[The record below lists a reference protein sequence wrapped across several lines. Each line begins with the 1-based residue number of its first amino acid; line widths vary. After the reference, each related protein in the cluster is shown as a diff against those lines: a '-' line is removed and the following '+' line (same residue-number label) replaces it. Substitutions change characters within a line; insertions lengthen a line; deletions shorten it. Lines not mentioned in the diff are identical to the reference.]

1 MLGEIKSGMIS
12 EESEKIWRRQMAA
25 YMQIWKDIYESEAID
40 GYIIHPS
47 IYNGYQEVDASES
60 PLSFNHTD
68 KTSRLLNEGCDYCKL
83 RTRCPLYNE

>member
-25 YMQIWKDIYESEAID
+25 YMEIWKDIYESETID

-47 IYNGYQEVDASES
+47 IYNGYQEVEESES

-68 KTSRLLNEGCDYCKL
+68 KTSRFLNEGCDYCNL
-83 RTRCPLYNE
+83 RSRCYLYNE